1 MRIPVSAGAA
11 RIAIDAEGQGLIR
24 IFIGFDPREAVAYS
38 VLAHSIQARA
48 RMPVAIIPLALSQL
62 SHVLRR
68 ERHALQS
75 TDFSFSRFLTPYLS
89 GYAGWSL
96 FIDCDM
102 LMRDDVAKL
111 WDLRDERYAVQLV
124 KHDHKP
130 RETTKFLG
138 ATQTTYAKKNWS
150 SVMLFN
156 NAKCRALTRD
166 YVNTASGLEL
176 HQFKWLESDAMIG
189 ELPHRWNHLVGYDAP
204 SEDIALAHYTIGG
217 PYFPE
222 YADCPLAD
230 EWRAERDAMLYAIS
244 QR

>member
-1 MRIPVSAGAA
+1 M
-11 RIAIDAEGQGLIR
+11 IR
-24 IFIGFDPREAVAYS
+24 VFIGFDPREAVAYS

-48 RMPVAIIPLALSQL
+48 STPVAIAPLALSQL
-62 SHVLRR
+62 SQVLTR

-89 GYAGWSL
+89 GYTGWSL

-111 WDLRDERYAVQLV
+111 WDLRDERYAVQVV

-138 ATQTTYAKKNWS
+138 AAQTTYAKKNWS

-156 NAKCRALTRD
+156 TARCRALTPD

-176 HQFKWLESDAMIG
+176 HQFKWLESEAMIG

-217 PYFPE
+217 PYFSE
-222 YADCPLAD
+222 FANCPLAD